1 MNNQQ
6 RRRELFRLADRLG
19 AKLTS
24 PHHPLTY
31 NNHTMLRPGTYWH
44 WSVMFDIAKP
54 AYQGIGEFEHLLTV
68 LYPGRSFVI
77 AIHSFGNAEIFI
89 PANYSDHADGHNPV
103 PGEGYVPWQKASAE

>member
-54 AYQGIGEFEHLLTV
+54 AYAGIGEFEHLLTT
-68 LYPGRSFVI
+68 LYPNQSFVI
-77 AIHSFGNAEIFI
+77 AIHSFGCAEIFI
-89 PANYSDHADGHNPV
+89 PATNWEALGADGMGDH
-103 PGEGYVPWQKASAE
+103 YVPWQKASAE

>member
-19 AKLTS
+19 ARLTS

-54 AYQGIGEFEHLLTV
+54 AYQGIGEFEHLLTI
-68 LYPGRSFVI
+68 LYPGRTFVI
-77 AIHSFGNAEIFI
+77 AIHSFGNAEIFV
-89 PANYSDHADGHNPV
+89 PAWGEAEIALADGH
-103 PGEGYVPWQKASAE
+103 GSDSYVPWQKASAE